1 MGLPVKP
8 LVVLG
13 LLRELQSSAHDARP
27 LAVGGALAP
36 QLVKELS
43 RGGRPG
49 AVREAGPEGAAA
61 YVHVLAGAP
70 SPEDE
75 AVLRRARRGRVPV
88 VVLARE
94 RYDLPHVLPTSVVLV
109 PPGQGFPVEELAGVL
124 ASRLGESATSL
135 AARLPVLRGPV
146 CDALVTHFARRNG
159 LIGAAVFIPGVDM
172 PVLTLNQ
179 MRLVLRIAAA
189 HGEELSNERV
199 PELLAVLGGAFVLRA
214 IAREL
219 VDVALGAGF
228 VVKAGVAY
236 AGTCAVGEA
245 AVRLFAARADSRA

>member
-1 MGLPVKP
+1 MGPPVKP

-13 LLRELQSSAHDARP
+13 LLRELQAAGLDDRP

-36 QLVKELS
+36 QLAHDLG
-43 RGGRPG
+43 RGARRG

-75 AVLRRARRGRVPV
+75 AVLLRARRARVPV

-94 RYDLPHVLPTSVVLV
+94 RYDMPYVLPTSVVLV
-109 PPGQGFPVEELAGVL
+109 PPGRGFPVEEVARVL
-124 ASRLGESATSL
+124 AARLGESATSL
-135 AARLPVLRGPV
+135 AARLPVLRAAV
-146 CDALVTHFARRNG
+146 CEGLVSSFSRRNG
-159 LIGAAVFIPGVDM
+159 LIGAAVFVPGVDT

-189 HGEELSNERV
+189 HGEEISNERV
-199 PELLAVLGGAFVLRA
+199 PELLGVLGGAFAFRTL
-214 IAREL
+214 AREL
-219 VDVALGAGF
+219 VELVPGVRW

-236 AGTCAVGEA
+236 AGTRAVGEA
-245 AVRLFAARADSRA
+245 AMRLFAERA